1 MEQIIN
7 KVEKQEL
14 EINYIKKSL
23 DELVEQNKNQ
33 NLQLSK
39 ISESIQ
45 KQEVILEKIG
55 NLEEKY
61 SDGLKRCH
69 RRIDE
74 ELDRCKEDKKK
85 YESELKQIKEDLQS
99 RPCQNHNVVDKEIEF
114 IKGELAKHNKIIW
127 WGATLIIGAVIVA
140 ILKSHFK

>member
-1 MEQIIN
+1 MDGIQS
-7 KVEKQEL
+7 KVEKQEI
-14 EINYIKKSL
+14 EITYIKKSL
-23 DELVEQNKNQ
+23 DELVAQNKNQ

-45 KQEVILEKIG
+45 KQEVILEKVG

-85 YESELKQIKEDLQS
+85 YESELKHIKEDLQS
-99 RPCQNHNVVDKEIEF
+99 RPCQNHNIVDKEIEF
-114 IKGELAKHNKIIW
+114 IKGELAKHNKTIW